1 MSLLHPL
8 NLPPAPLKLSSKAGR
23 VFVHCLVRKKQIVL
37 TPEEWVRQHLIAY
50 LHLHQGYPLEK
61 IAVEKQIQ
69 YDGFTRRWDIVVY
82 NAQFEAAILVECKA
96 PQVKLSHEVFMQ
108 ISTYQKKLRANCLI
122 LSNGQQHLIYEIDVE
137 QKSLSQMQHFPKNQ
151 FWTKLSSPA
160 FMRL

>member
-8 NLPPAPLKLSSKAGR
+8 NMPPAPLKLSSKAGR

-122 LSNGQQHLIYEIDVE
+122 LSNGQQHLIYEIDLA
-137 QKSLSQMQHFPKNQ
+137 QNSLSQMQHFPKNQ
-151 FWTKLSSPA
+151 F
-160 FMRL
+160 

>member
-122 LSNGQQHLIYEIDVE
+122 LSNGQQHLIYEIDLA
-137 QKSLSQMQHFPKNQ
+137 QNSLSQMQHFPKNQ
-151 FWTKLSSPA
+151 F
-160 FMRL
+160 

>member
-1 MSLLHPL
+1 MSLLQAL

-23 VFVHCLVRKKQIVL
+23 VFVNCLVRKKQIVL

-69 YDGFTRRWDIVVY
+69 YDGFNRRWDIVVY

-137 QKSLSQMQHFPKNQ
+137 QKSLSQMQHFPKN
-151 FWTKLSSPA
+151 
-160 FMRL
+160 

>member
-151 FWTKLSSPA
+151 F
-160 FMRL
+160 

>member
-122 LSNGQQHLIYEIDVE
+122 LSNGQQHLIYEIHLA
-137 QKSLSQMQHFPKNQ
+137 QNSLSQMQHFPKNQ
-151 FWTKLSSPA
+151 F
-160 FMRL
+160 

>member
-1 MSLLHPL
+1 M
-8 NLPPAPLKLSSKAGR
+8 PPAPLKLSSKAGR

-151 FWTKLSSPA
+151 F
-160 FMRL
+160 